1 MNSDDQRSSSRE
13 GTFTRVRNEIALLC
27 LRKKH
32 VKKRIAQLRQQG
44 LFFVIASPR
53 EEIASSSEDR
63 TGAVLWKE
71 PIKML
76 LGRRGALCQ
85 FMGTV
90 LFSDSLQFASPAL
103 FPRGWRNDFVTR
115 PFAFE

>member
-1 MNSDDQRSSSRE
+1 M
-13 GTFTRVRNEIALLC
+13 
-27 LRKKH
+27 KKR

-44 LFFVIASPR
+44 PFFVIASPR
-53 EEIASSSEDR
+53 EEIASCSEDR
-63 TGAVLWKE
+63 TNAVLWKE

-85 FMGTV
+85 FIGTVV